1 MFWGKGDS
9 SKLEDREEQ
18 TLHDLRRMVETG
30 HIVALTAEQ
39 SEMAIRALDWY
50 EMWEST
56 FKLLGSLRNTA
67 ILLGFLLTFWVATE
81 DSILTVI
88 KGFFDAE

>member
-9 SKLEDREEQ
+9 SKLQEGEVK
-18 TLHDLRRMVETG
+18 TLADLRRMVETG
-30 HIVALTAEQ
+30 HIVALTPEQ

-56 FKLLGSLRNTA
+56 FKLIGSIRNTA
-67 ILLGFLLTFWVATE
+67 LLLGFLLTIWMATE
-81 DSILTVI
+81 GTILDFI
-88 KGFFDAE
+88 KGLGK